1 MHLLILRTHVLR
13 APFLYRALRYEN
25 IGADLC
31 HPENIKNMW
40 YGQYDAVLIPLA
52 EWDSPLLDSLL
63 KTIRGLGQV
72 PAWVLTR
79 RLPPFSM
86 RVLYKN
92 LFQGG
97 IYFRPF
103 NTPFKHLLKEFNRI
117 EIKKNHRI
125 PLNPNQKQI
134 LVNDLLIDTE
144 TREVERSGR
153 SIHLRNKEF
162 ALLLCL
168 AKNPGKALTR
178 TFLLETVW
186 DRNTSILSNTV
197 DVHINRLR
205 HKVDG
210 TSNAPIIKTIPCVGY
225 KLAFQKM
232 SA

>member
-1 MHLLILRTHVLR
+1 MHLLILRTHSLR

-31 HPENIKNMW
+31 HPENIKNVW

-52 EWDSPLLDSLL
+52 EWDIPLFDSVL
-63 KTIRGLGQV
+63 KTIKSLGEV
-72 PAWVLTR
+72 PVWVLTR
-79 RLPPFSM
+79 ALPPFSL
-86 RVLYKN
+86 RVQYKN
-92 LFQGG
+92 LFKGG

-103 NTPFKHLLKEFNRI
+103 NTPFKHLLKEFNHI
-117 EIKKNHRI
+117 EIKKNHRTE
-125 PLNPNQKQI
+125 PNHKQI
-134 LVNDLLIDTE
+134 LVNDLFIDTE
-144 TREVERSGR
+144 TREVERNGK

-210 TSNAPIIKTIPCVGY
+210 PSNSPIIKTIPCIGY
-225 KLAFQKM
+225 KLAFQKI
-232 SA
+232 SV

>member
-1 MHLLILRTHVLR
+1 MHLLILRTHILR

-40 YGQYDAVLIPLA
+40 YGQYDAVLIPMA
-52 EWDSPLLDSLL
+52 EWDIPLLDSVL
-63 KTIRGLGQV
+63 KTLKSLSQIPV
-72 PAWVLTR
+72 WVLTR
-79 RLPPFSM
+79 ALPPFSM
-86 RVLYKN
+86 RVQYKN
-92 LFQGG
+92 LFKGG

-103 NTPFKHLLKEFNRI
+103 NTPFKHLLKEFNNI
-117 EIKKNHRI
+117 EIKKNHRMD
-125 PLNPNQKQI
+125 PNHKQI

-144 TREVERSGR
+144 TREVERNGK

-210 TSNAPIIKTIPCVGY
+210 SSNLPIIKTIPCVGY
-225 KLAFQKM
+225 KLAFQKI
-232 SA
+232 SV